1 MFTPSLWD
9 CKGEVQIRRKMDF
22 ELYKTTRD
30 FSTEYGTFTGL
41 VWGAAFLAFTQGMVG
56 GSLMTMTAGMC
67 LSCLGLIMPV
77 YLAWRY
83 KQHLT
88 APGDRVSWGMAWT
101 FAFFTLIYASTI
113 TGVIQFLYF
122 NFIDKGQLMEF
133 LQAAMSS
140 EEVISQYTRMGA
152 ADILEQSRNQLA
164 LIAGL
169 SPMELT
175 LNMYANSIMGSII
188 LSIPVAFVAHRKCR
202 DIKTEVDR
210 ILANNK

>member
-1 MFTPSLWD
+1 LWAGTKND
-9 CKGEVQIRRKMDF
+9 KTMDF

-41 VWGAAFLAFTQGMVG
+41 VWSAAFLAFTEGMVN
-56 GSLMTMTAGMC
+56 SNFLTLTAGMC
-67 LSCLGLIMPV
+67 LTCLGLVLPV

-101 FAFFTLIYASTI
+101 FACFTLIYASTV
-113 TGVIQFLYF
+113 TGVAQFIYF
-122 NFIDKGQLMEF
+122 NFIDKGRLIEF
-133 LQAAMSS
+133 LQTIMSS
-140 EEVISQYTRMGA
+140 KEVIGQYTRIGA
-152 ADILEQSRNQLA
+152 ADILEQSREQLA

-169 SPMELT
+169 SPIELA
-175 LNMYANSIMGSII
+175 LNLYANSIMGSII

-202 DIKTEVDR
+202 DMKAELER
-210 ILANNK
+210 ILAKNK